1 MSRVVTAQTDDE
13 TARSYWTMSRGDS
26 ERAFRAARRHSR
38 AVRVMRLAIPA
49 GVVVVLLGFGLAA
62 YFNPLRAL
70 AKLPVNLNDLVVSGT
85 KITME
90 KPRMTGF
97 TKDGRSYEFVAD
109 AAAQDLTKPD
119 IVELRNIRAKLQMQD
134 QSVTD
139 MSADTGVYDTKREML
154 KLNDNI
160 VLLSSNGNKGRLSQA
175 MIDVRKGN
183 VISDQPVE
191 LEFLQGLLNAK
202 QLEIV
207 DSGDTIR
214 FHGGVD
220 MTLMLNNTA
229 LPKPGAPKP
238 AAPRTE
244 APMLEAPKAEVG
256 KAEVRRVE
264 VKKAEAARAE
274 VTRAEAPKT
283 RMPIDLAPRAETSKK
298 DSSKPAV
305 SQR

>member
-1 MSRVVTAQTDDE
+1 MSRVITAQTDAE

-38 AVRVMRLAIPA
+38 AVRIMRLAVPA
-49 GVVVVLLGFGLAA
+49 GVILVVLGFGLAA
-62 YFNPLRAL
+62 YFNPLRVL

-97 TKDGRSYEFVAD
+97 TKDGRAYEFIAD

-134 QSVTD
+134 QSMMD
-139 MSADTGVYDTKREML
+139 MSADVGVYDTKREML
-154 KLNDNI
+154 QLNNNI

-183 VISDQPVE
+183 VVSDQPVE
-191 LEFLQGLLNAK
+191 LEFLQGVLNGQ

-207 DSGDTIR
+207 DSGDMVR
-214 FHGGVD
+214 FHGGVKMD
-220 MTLMLNNTA
+220 LMLNNTA
-229 LPKPGAPKP
+229 LPKPGAPQ
-238 AAPRTE
+238 AGSPRTE
-244 APMLEAPKAEVG
+244 APMPEAPR
-256 KAEVRRVE
+256 AEVRKVE
-264 VKKAEAARAE
+264 IKRAEASRAE
-274 VTRAEAPKT
+274 VIRAEAPKS
-283 RMPIDLAPRAETSKK
+283 RLPINLSPTAEASKK
-298 DSSKPAV
+298 DLSKPVAN
-305 SQR
+305 QR